1 MLKVNTRGSKNI
13 VLEYNSAFSTNSDFQ
28 IRNPYNFA
36 TQCCR
41 SKIILSMNYVGSI
54 HLGLKYQRFTPL
66 GCKDIGIRKFWVCDQ
81 DSIPFS
87 FLFSVMRGRI
97 SFGLNCMRIK
107 NLTHE
112 LSCKEEGR
120 RNRKRTLNL
129 IKEFS
134 LGNLK

>member
-13 VLEYNSAFSTNSDFQ
+13 LLEYNWAFSTNSDFLIPIILQ
-28 IRNPYNFA
+28 PSVVD
-36 TQCCR
+36 R
-41 SKIILSMNYVGSI
+41 SKIFLTMNYVGSI
-54 HLGLKYQRFTPL
+54 LLGLKYQRFTPL

-87 FLFSVMRGRI
+87 FLICPVEHGRI
-97 SFGLNCMRIK
+97 CFGLDCIWIK
-107 NLTHE
+107 DLTHE
-112 LSCKEEGR
+112 LSCKEEGM
-120 RNRKRTLNL
+120 RNRKRTWNL